1 MKKIGICL
9 FAVLIAMLMV
19 LPAQA
24 AQDKKAKDT
33 VPVGKI
39 GVIDV
44 QRILR
49 ESKAAKNAN
58 GIYQKDLAEK
68 RAIVAAKN
76 KEIQTME
83 EELKSADPK
92 SADDALRL
100 KADKRNRDIRELK
113 LLVADMET
121 DLKRKDAELS
131 QTVLG
136 EVIKVVNDYI
146 KKENISVVVNRMAVV
161 ALDETTDITD
171 AIIKLYDAGK

>member
-9 FAVLIAMLMV
+9 FAVLIAVLMA

-33 VPVGKI
+33 VPAVKI
-39 GVIDV
+39 GVIDL
-44 QRILR
+44 QRVLR
-49 ESKAAKNAN
+49 ESKAAKSAN
-58 GIYQKDLAEK
+58 EIYQKDLSEK

-83 EELKSADPK
+83 EELKTADPK
-92 SADDALRL
+92 SADEALRQ

-131 QTVLG
+131 QKVLG

-146 KKENISVVVNRMAVV
+146 KKENISVVVNRMAIV
-161 ALDETTDITD
+161 ALDETSDITD
-171 AIIKLYDAGK
+171 TIIKLYDAGK